1 MTKPIYT
8 ARLERCTIASDSKTG
23 APLPLRLQI
32 TIPSYATGLAIL
44 RDMTN
49 GRLPITITIEGVQAH
64 LPEPE

>member
-8 ARLERCTIASDSKTG
+8 ARLDRCTIATDSKTG

-32 TIPSYATGLAIL
+32 TIPGYATGLAIL
-44 RDMTN
+44 RDMTE
-49 GRLPITITIEGVQAH
+49 GRLPITITIDAVQAH